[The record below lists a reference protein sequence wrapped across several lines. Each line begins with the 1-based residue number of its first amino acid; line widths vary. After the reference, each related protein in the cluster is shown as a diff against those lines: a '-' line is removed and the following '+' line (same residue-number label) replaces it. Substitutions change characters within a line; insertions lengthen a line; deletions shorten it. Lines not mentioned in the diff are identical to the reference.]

1 MSPLPDLRSLFSQF
15 MNNPSPDRTPQ
26 DLRNMLASTLESR
39 ERWRSLLFQA
49 VDLVFETD
57 SLGRI
62 ILISPETWL
71 GQPTTPLI
79 GRPFSAL
86 CDTVNILQTH
96 TGTPAQITTPQGAP
110 LTVILSSCPF
120 QDSEGRITGTRG
132 TLKAVSQ
139 TLPGSTAVIAGP
151 AESDS
156 APQPDTAH
164 VTGGHSDT
172 AGITI
177 LAAITTALRKA
188 IVPRLASAAAMDA
201 LLAPLAAE
209 GALLDTSAPKSFLFI
224 SSALPADIQSVL
236 STPAPQA
243 GTELFRTG
251 SSHVMICRE
260 NIRSLRQL
268 CLVLWRSEP
277 WSAQDQQLCETV
289 CSLLAGFWE
298 LDSIHRRILT
308 DSDYDIAS
316 NLLNWNGLKSEME
329 RRSRR
334 LDQEAMAATL
344 IIARVPGLTELSKTR
359 GFEAGEEALRQCVAL
374 LRKAIRPTDA
384 IGRIS
389 NNTFGLW
396 MDGGDRFA
404 AAERAERM
412 TAHGIP
418 ILIDPPVHLPLQL
431 GLVSREANAEET
443 PESLLERGMQA
454 LQEGV
459 AENRK
464 WRFSHEA
471 P

>member
-39 ERWRSLLFQA
+39 ERWRSLLYQA
-49 VDLVFETD
+49 ADLVFETD
-57 SLGRI
+57 SRGRI

-86 CDTVNILQTH
+86 CDTVNVLQTH
-96 TGTPAQITTPQGAP
+96 TGTPVQITNPQGEP

-139 TLPGSTAVIAGP
+139 TLPGTTAVIAAP

-164 VTGGHSDT
+164 VTDGHSDA

-268 CLVLWRSEP
+268 CLVLW
-277 WSAQDQQLCETV
+277 
-289 CSLLAGFWE
+289 
-298 LDSIHRRILT
+298 
-308 DSDYDIAS
+308 
-316 NLLNWNGLKSEME
+316 
-329 RRSRR
+329 
-334 LDQEAMAATL
+334 
-344 IIARVPGLTELSKTR
+344 
-359 GFEAGEEALRQCVAL
+359 
-374 LRKAIRPTDA
+374 
-384 IGRIS
+384 
-389 NNTFGLW
+389 
-396 MDGGDRFA
+396 
-404 AAERAERM
+404 
-412 TAHGIP
+412 
-418 ILIDPPVHLPLQL
+418 
-431 GLVSREANAEET
+431 
-443 PESLLERGMQA
+443 
-454 LQEGV
+454 
-459 AENRK
+459 
-464 WRFSHEA
+464 
-471 P
+471 

>member
-1 MSPLPDLRSLFSQF
+1 
-15 MNNPSPDRTPQ
+15 
-26 DLRNMLASTLESR
+26 MLASTLESR
-39 ERWRSLLFQA
+39 ERWRSLLYQA

-57 SLGRI
+57 SRGRI
-62 ILISPETWL
+62 ILISPDTWL
-71 GQPTTPLI
+71 GRPTTALI
-79 GRPFSAL
+79 GSPFSAL
-86 CDTVNILQTH
+86 CGSMSVLQTH
-96 TGTPAQITTPQGAP
+96 NGTPVQITPPQGPP

-120 QDSEGRITGTRG
+120 HDSEGRITGTRG
-132 TLKAVSQ
+132 TLKAVSGFLPDSSAV
-139 TLPGSTAVIAGP
+139 TLPALRDDSTARI
-151 AESDS
+151 ESFS
-156 APQPDTAH
+156 GSKS
-164 VTGGHSDT
+164 V
-172 AGITI
+172 TI
-177 LAAITTALRKA
+177 LAAIVLALRKA
-188 IVPRLASAAAMDA
+188 IVPRLASAAAMEA
-201 LLAPLAAE
+201 LLAPLAAD
-209 GALLDTSAPKSFLFI
+209 GALLDTAAPKSFLF
-224 SSALPADIQSVL
+224 SSSTLPTDIQSVL
-236 STPAPQA
+236 STPTSQA
-243 GTELFRTG
+243 RTDLFRAG
-251 SSHVMICRE
+251 ASHVMICRE
-260 NIRSLRQL
+260 NVRSLKQL
-268 CLVLWRSEP
+268 CLVVWRPEP
-277 WSAQDQQLCETV
+277 WSPQEQQLCETV
-289 CSLLAGFWE
+289 CSMLAGFWE
-298 LDSIHRRILT
+298 LDSVHRRILS

-316 NLLNWNGLKSEME
+316 NLLNWNGLKAEIE
-329 RRSRR
+329 RRARR

-344 IIARVPGLTELSKTR
+344 IIARIPGLTELSKTR
-359 GFEAGEEALRQCVAL
+359 GFEAGEEALRQCTAL

-443 PESLLERGMQA
+443 PDSLLERGMQA

>member
-1 MSPLPDLRSLFSQF
+1 
-15 MNNPSPDRTPQ
+15 
-26 DLRNMLASTLESR
+26 MLASTLESR
-39 ERWRSLLFQA
+39 ERWRSLLYQA

-57 SLGRI
+57 SRGRI

-71 GQPTTPLI
+71 EQPTTPLI

-86 CDTVNILQTH
+86 CDTVNVLQTH
-96 TGTPAQITTPQGAP
+96 TGTPVQITNPQGEP

-139 TLPGSTAVIAGP
+139 TLPGSIAVIAAP

-164 VTGGHSDT
+164 VTDGHSDA

-277 WSAQDQQLCETV
+277 WSAQDRQLCETV

-316 NLLNWNGLKSEME
+316 NLLNWNGLKSEIE

-344 IIARVPGLTELSKTR
+344 IITRVPGLTELSKTR